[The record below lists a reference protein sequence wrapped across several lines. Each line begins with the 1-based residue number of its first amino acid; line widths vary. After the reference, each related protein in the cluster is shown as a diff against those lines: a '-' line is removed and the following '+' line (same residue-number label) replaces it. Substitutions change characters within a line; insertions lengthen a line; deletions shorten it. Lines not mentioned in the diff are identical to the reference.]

1 MADVVAA
8 ATAKITDHAPTSL
21 INTTKSLSS
30 RSNNHDPWIIEPK
43 PRLTGVAWKRRGGM
57 GKYSSTSAWE
67 RRKISLVGT
76 KLMYYLVNE
85 DDNNNN
91 NTPTKQNNNN
101 DEDDEAYIP
110 NSTATTTVAS
120 LDPGSNTTT
129 TVLEPEAGT
138 PRGYLDLAKEKATV
152 HVAFG
157 HSGAPTPFCISIKIK
172 AETKWKLSFDRHSI
186 LMEWLAALT
195 DVVVQTSIDA
205 SNAEL
210 LAAADP
216 SSNTHHLDL
225 FLPPKT
231 KEETSSDNTAVASST
246 PLWMMESYK
255 ITSNYEDNTSTIT
268 MENSTSATTLEKGV
282 TMTGIAASVTVV
294 EDEKQHAEKRFF
306 ETLSQDLPAYDDSAL
321 NHAAVQEA
329 AKDAAPKAWMI
340 PEENLLTTA
349 GILNLALFIAHAS
362 STTVD
367 GFWFLVVFSNLAL
380 YLCLVEHPHWGSI
393 LERVR
398 ATPTTEQLLHHIRSF
413 TKKQKDEHKQNNDNL
428 EANSVMKMAKQAF
441 VKEKYIPKA
450 GCSAIQIKE
459 PTDPPCNEKGEYF
472 AGWRPM
478 SGEILQVRSHGY
490 SVTKAKVSSP
500 GELYD
505 CVAVDVFESPSRYP
519 DMAPRVQLPEGLS
532 DLDDGPKTW
541 RSPDIFIISIALP
554 TDPPKMGR
562 SSSDGG
568 GYTVTMYY
576 RMKPET
582 REILRRVT
590 ADGYDPSTE
599 KVDDPQK
606 SKVNAVRLL
615 EEWIRRSPND
625 PSFQARFKVVPNAHN
640 LREIG
645 MPSWISKYNGKPFL
659 IKRAGVTGFLH
670 LHPELSCV
678 EFDISLHPF
687 PYLAK
692 QAICF
697 MKESYFKRILV
708 TFGFVIEG
716 RSDDELP
723 ECLIGL
729 MQLCYPDPAYA
740 IQAENF
746 FNGTAPRSV

>member
-1 MADVVAA
+1 
-8 ATAKITDHAPTSL
+8 
-21 INTTKSLSS
+21 
-30 RSNNHDPWIIEPK
+30 
-43 PRLTGVAWKRRGGM
+43 M

-76 KLMYYLVNE
+76 KLMYYLVT
-85 DDNNNN
+85 DDTHNPNNNN
-91 NTPTKQNNNN
+91 NNNND
-101 DEDDEAYIP
+101 DEDDERFIP
-110 NSTATTTVAS
+110 NNNDNTTTVIQTEKMKNAPWLEPVGTTTTTTTATTTT
-120 LDPGSNTTT
+120 L
-129 TVLEPEAGT
+129 LEPEMGT

-157 HSGAPTPFCISIKIK
+157 HSGAPTPYCISIKVR
-172 AETKWKLSFDRHSI
+172 AETKWKLSFDRHAI

-195 DVVVQTSIDA
+195 DVVVQTSVDA

-216 SSNTHHLDL
+216 SSSSNINHLDL
-225 FLPPKT
+225 FLPPKMT
-231 KEETSSDNTAVASST
+231 QKEDTSSNST
-246 PLWMMESYK
+246 PLWMMEPYK
-255 ITSNYEDNTSTIT
+255 ISSNYEDNTIESA
-268 MENSTSATTLEKGV
+268 TSALMTSEKDE
-282 TMTGIAASVTVV
+282 TGIASTSPVV
-294 EDEKQHAEKRFF
+294 ALEEKQQHHIEKRFF
-306 ETLSQDLPAYDDSAL
+306 DTLSQDLPAYDDSAL
-321 NHAAVQEA
+321 NHTAVREA
-329 AKDAAPKAWMI
+329 AREAAPKAWMI

-349 GILNLALFIAHAS
+349 GILNVALFVAHAS

-398 ATPTTEQLLHHIRSF
+398 ATPTTEQLLQHIRSF
-413 TKKQKDEHKQNNDNL
+413 TKKQDEEQNKRNGKVD
-428 EANSVMKMAKQAF
+428 ARTVTKTTKQAH
-441 VKEKYIPKA
+441 VQEKYIPKA
-450 GCSAIQIKE
+450 GCSAIQLQE
-459 PTDPPCNEKGEYF
+459 PTDPPRNEKGEYF

-505 CVAVDVFESPSRYP
+505 CVAVDVFESPTRYP
-519 DMAPRVQLPEGLS
+519 DMAPRVQLPERLS
-532 DLDDGPKTW
+532 GPDDGPKTW

-599 KVDDPQK
+599 KVGDPQK

-625 PSFQARFKVVPNAHN
+625 PAFQARFKVVPNAHN

-670 LHPELSCV
+670 VHPELSCV